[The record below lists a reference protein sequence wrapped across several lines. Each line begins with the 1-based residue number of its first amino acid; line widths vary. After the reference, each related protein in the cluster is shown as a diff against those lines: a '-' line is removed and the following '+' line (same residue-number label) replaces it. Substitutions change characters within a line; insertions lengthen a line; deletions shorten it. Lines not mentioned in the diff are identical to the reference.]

1 MPLADKRSLIIG
13 ADGFLG
19 RNLIEYFR
27 ERGWRFIAIGR
38 SDGDLSDW
46 ATVERLLR
54 ETEEVDRIFH
64 LVTYQRTGPAQ
75 YDIQGRLLAVNSRI
89 HLNILEAWRLHQ
101 PQAKL
106 ISTGSSCAYPESDA
120 PLPESAFQSGPVHLS
135 VRGYALAK
143 QMLAVG
149 SQVYAEQYG
158 LHYLHCILA
167 TMYGPYDHKEPDRS
181 HFLDAMLDRAIREKA
196 AGRREFTVW
205 GKPDTVRELL
215 FVEDQIE
222 AILAA
227 DQAFDNT
234 LLNCT
239 AGQPVTIGEAARAV
253 LDVLAW
259 PVEPVYPEGTFQGAR
274 YKLLDSS
281 RFLDATGWQ
290 PHFGLVDGL
299 RVVLEKRL
307 PSLQG
312 GITKC

>member
-64 LVTYQRTGPAQ
+64 LVTHQWTGPAQ

-158 LHYLHCILA
+158 LHYLHCVLA

-181 HFLDAMLDRAIREKA
+181 HFMGAMLDRAIREKA
-196 AGRREFTVW
+196 EGKQQFSVW
-205 GKPDTVRELL
+205 GNANTVRELL
-215 FVEDQIE
+215 FVTDQIE

-227 DQAFDNT
+227 NQAFDNT
-234 LLNCT
+234 LLHCT
-239 AGQPVTIGEAARAV
+239 ASQPVTIGEAAQAV

-259 PVEPVYPEGTFQGAR
+259 PVEPVYLEGTFQGAR
-274 YKLLDSS
+274 YKVLDSS

-290 PHFGLVDGL
+290 PRFRLVDGL
-299 RVVLEKRL
+299 RIILETDYQL
-307 PSLQG
+307 MGSV
-312 GITKC
+312 TKC

>member
-1 MPLADKRSLIIG
+1 MNA
-13 ADGFLG
+13 
-19 RNLIEYFR
+19 
-27 ERGWRFIAIGR
+27 
-38 SDGDLSDW
+38 
-46 ATVERLLR
+46 
-54 ETEEVDRIFH
+54 
-64 LVTYQRTGPAQ
+64 
-75 YDIQGRLLAVNSRI
+75 RI

-106 ISTGSSCAYPESDA
+106 ISTGSSCAYPESDT
-120 PLPESAFQSGPVHLS
+120 PLAENAFQSGPVHPS

-143 QMLAVG
+143 QLLAVG
-149 SQVYAEQYG
+149 SQVYAEQFG

-167 TMYGPYDHKEPDRS
+167 TVYGPYNHMEPERS
-181 HFLDAMLDRAIREKA
+181 HFMGAMLDRAIREKA

-227 DQAFDNT
+227 DRVFDNT

-239 AGQPVTIGEAARAV
+239 ASQPVTLGEAAQAV

-259 PVEPVYPEGTFQGAR
+259 PVAPVYPEGTFQGAR

-281 RFLDATGWQ
+281 RFLDAQLRRPRRSGCQPGAATAGQDAISRHEDGEYAVEKTGPVERRRLRPEGEARGEGSDGRQ
-290 PHFGLVDGL
+290 NCPGAHFRECVERLHWVQ
-299 RVVLEKRL
+299 LEAT
-307 PSLQG
+307 P
-312 GITKC
+312 